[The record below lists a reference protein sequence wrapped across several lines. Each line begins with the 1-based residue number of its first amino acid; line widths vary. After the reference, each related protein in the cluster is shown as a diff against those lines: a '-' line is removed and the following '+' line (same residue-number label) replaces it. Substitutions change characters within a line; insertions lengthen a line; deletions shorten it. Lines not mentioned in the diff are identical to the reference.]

1 MMPET
6 ALALRTCPSCARDLP
21 MGAVVCA
28 ACHALVYAGE
38 LEKLAAEARALE
50 AQKRP
55 GEARAV
61 WLKALQLLPAD
72 ANQAAWVRTHAR
84 QLEMEANAP
93 PRSENPWVQR
103 LAPLGPVALL
113 LAKAKLVLTALFNMK
128 FLLTLAAFLV
138 IYWKVF
144 GAKFGV
150 GFGIAILIHEM
161 GHYIDIRRRGLP
173 ADMPVFLPGLGAYV
187 RWQGLGVSLAQ
198 RAQISLAGP
207 LAGLLAAA
215 ACYGLWLRTGV
226 PLWAALARAGAWLNV
241 INLIPVAILD
251 GGQAALALSRL
262 QRVILLTAAV
272 ALWIFLGESAF
283 FLVAAGAT
291 FRLFTKDRP
300 AAGDNGVLIYFLA
313 VLAALGLVMHAV
325 PGRGMLP
332 GT

>member
-1 MMPET
+1 MPET
-6 ALALRTCPSCARDLP
+6 ALVLRTCPSCARELRV
-21 MGAVVCA
+21 GAIVCD
-28 ACHALVYAGE
+28 ACHALVYSDE
-38 LEKLAAEARALE
+38 LERLAAEAKAFE

-61 WLKALQLLPAD
+61 WLRTLDLLPAD
-72 ANQAAWVRTHAR
+72 ANQAAWVRNHAR
-84 QLEMEANAP
+84 ELEIQANAP
-93 PRSENPWVQR
+93 AKSENPWAQR
-103 LAPLGPVALL
+103 LAPLGPAALL
-113 LAKAKLVLTALFNMK
+113 LAKAKVVLTALFNMK
-128 FLLTLAAFLV
+128 FLLTLAAFLAV
-138 IYWKVF
+138 YWKIF

-150 GFGIAILIHEM
+150 GFAIAILIHEM
-161 GHYIDIRRRGLP
+161 GHYIDVRRRGLP

-187 RWQGLGVSLAQ
+187 RWQALGVSLAA

-207 LAGLLAAA
+207 LAGLLAAVG
-215 ACYGLWLRTGV
+215 CYLVWLKTGV
-226 PLWAALARAGAWLNV
+226 PIWAALARAGAWLNA

-251 GGQAALALSRL
+251 GGQAALALSRI

-291 FRLFTKDRP
+291 FRMFTKDRP
-300 AAGDNGVLIYFLA
+300 AIGDAGVLIYFVA

-325 PGRGMLP
+325 PGKGMLP